1 MTIQEISDPP
11 KIKSLSFPIKNT
23 FKLFRNACNVTLD
36 FENKYFENK
45 IELIKNRREE
55 FQSIANGTIQQSD
68 ELAKFGGDLMVLIK
82 HCGDKAASK
91 EDILNYLNRL
101 LNDATTN
108 KIAIKETNSKIIT
121 LKYRM
126 IKIHNELA
134 EFDFEKMKNIDPTT
148 YDNLNDTE
156 SKKKFLNK
164 WSKIAF
170 IIGGIS
176 VKLHE
181 TLSTRQEQMTKKS
194 KILQKNVSSIS
205 QSLNNLKNFWETQ
218 IAQLENLI
226 VEFNSLN
233 EQRSPPNILI
243 IERLEERWKKTIKES
258 NCM

>member
-121 LKYRM
+121 LK
-126 IKIHNELA
+126 LL
-134 EFDFEKMKNIDPTT
+134 EK
-148 YDNLNDTE
+148 
-156 SKKKFLNK
+156 
-164 WSKIAF
+164 
-170 IIGGIS
+170 
-176 VKLHE
+176 
-181 TLSTRQEQMTKKS
+181 Q
-194 KILQKNVSSIS
+194 VSM
-205 QSLNNLKNFWETQ
+205 
-218 IAQLENLI
+218 
-226 VEFNSLN
+226 
-233 EQRSPPNILI
+233 P
-243 IERLEERWKKTIKES
+243 
-258 NCM
+258 